1 MYSSLRVHNSFID
14 VIVVTTEVP
23 YATSS
28 ECVYVLLF
36 AIPTKSTP
44 HETVTVVPA
53 GTKGH

>member
-23 YATSS
+23 YATSI